1 MTDLY
6 NHLKTKGRYGDTELR
21 YVDGELAHVNKQ
33 EADILDK
40 YGLDGE
46 EVVKEYGS
54 GTINPE
60 TGLKEYVDPITL
72 LTGAKLAFDV
82 GSSIFGFF
90 KGRDINRRVRSGI
103 ESQQQLLRSAI
114 NDVGE
119 AEGIELEMA
128 LEGSDIKKEDTFL
141 DFLDASEDIGRK
153 SDFVLGTQDLAQ
165 SGTAMDLLNKE
176 RERASSQLDLSLRN
190 EDLRLEKEFANITG
204 SAESTRQGLLA
215 QIVGL
220 DAQSARYS

>member
-40 YGLDGE
+40 YGLDAE

-60 TGLKEYVDPITL
+60 TGLKEYNPAL
-72 LTGAKLAFDV
+72 AFLTAGKLAFDV
-82 GSSIFGFF
+82 GSSVYGFF
-90 KGRDINRRVRSGI
+90 KGRDINKRVKSGI
-103 ESQQQLLRSAI
+103 DSQQQLLRSAI
-114 NDVGE
+114 NDVGQ

-141 DFLDASEDIGRK
+141 DFLNASEDIGRK

-165 SGTAMDLLNKE
+165 SGTAMELLNKE
-176 RERASSQLDLSLRN
+176 REGASSKLDLSLRN

>member
-6 NHLKTKGRYGDTELR
+6 NYLKTKGRYGDTELR
-21 YVDGELAHVNKQ
+21 YVDGELAHVNKD
-33 EADILDK
+33 EASILDK
-40 YGLDGE
+40 YGLDAE

-60 TGLKEYVDPITL
+60 TGLKEYNPAL
-72 LTGAKLAFDV
+72 AFLTAGKLAFDV
-82 GSSIFGFF
+82 GSSVYSFF
-90 KGRDINRRVRSGI
+90 KGRDINRRVKSGI
-103 ESQQQLLRSAI
+103 DSQQQLLRSAI
-114 NDVGE
+114 NDVGQ

-141 DFLDASEDIGRK
+141 NFLNASEDIGRK
-153 SDFVLGTQDLAQ
+153 SEFSLRTGNLAGA
-165 SGTAMDLLNKE
+165 GTAMELLNKE
-176 RERASSQLDLSLRN
+176 RENSSAKLDLSLRN
-190 EDLRLEKEFANITG
+190 EDLRLEKEFASITG

>member
-21 YVDGELAHVNKQ
+21 YVDGELAHVNKD
-33 EADILDK
+33 EASILDK
-40 YGLDGE
+40 YGLDAE

-60 TGLKEYVDPITL
+60 TGLKEYNPLAI
-72 LTGAKLAFDV
+72 LTAGKLAFDV
-82 GSSIFGFF
+82 GSSVYGFF

-103 ESQQQLLRSAI
+103 DSQQQLLRSAM
-114 NDVGE
+114 NDVGQ

-141 DFLDASEDIGRK
+141 DFLNASEDIGRK

-165 SGTAMDLLNKE
+165 SGTAMELLNKE
-176 RERASSQLDLSLRN
+176 RERASSELDLSLRN